1 MRRRG
6 EIPRIGDDEGCGMAW
21 EIADD
26 FLVFLLFVGSMLLLL
41 LLIGGC

>member
-6 EIPRIGDDEGCGMAW
+6 ETPRMRDDEGYGMAW

-26 FLVFLLFVGSMLLLL
+26 FLVFLLFVGFMLLLL
-41 LLIGGC
+41 LLMGGC